1 MATTKAGRSTKNRRH
16 SHSKRL
22 GAKVYDGR

>member
-1 MATTKAGRSTKNRRH
+1 MAHKLGGGSTNNGRD

-22 GAKVYDGR
+22 GAK

>member
-1 MATTKAGRSTKNRRH
+1 MAHKKGQGTSSNGRD

-22 GAKVYDGR
+22 GVK